1 MIKHIP
7 VLVQVALLAMAVLF
21 PLIRRNKTVKS
32 KALTVGLLFFSVI
45 LLWILFRDVQQN
57 GSFVYNFGNYEN
69 YIGIQYS
76 VNIFSSFMAFFVIG
90 LALIIMVFSTKD
102 IDHEIGQS
110 SISQYYTLVL
120 ILLFSMVGMIFTN
133 DLFNMYVFMEILSLT
148 SCAIISVKSKKE
160 NYLASLRYLVLNT
173 IGSLSVLLGIALLY
187 MVSGHLNMSLL
198 GQSISLIWQLYPT
211 NILVATGF
219 MMVGLAIKAAVFPMH
234 IWLPDAHSNAP
245 TPSSALLSSLVVK
258 IYVFAV
264 YKILFDVLGKDITV
278 GLGIPSVIAVFA
290 AAGMLFG
297 SIFAIG
303 QKDIKRMLAYS
314 SVAQIGYIFLGLSL
328 MTEAGLAA
336 GLFHVVSHGLMKTA
350 LFLSAGSI
358 IYYRN
363 KRDIRDLDGIGVEMP
378 VTMVVFAIAAMGMIG
393 IPGTNGFMS
402 KLYLSFAVLGAGQPL
417 LLAVILISSYLN
429 AVYYLPIVISAF
441 LKEPKS
447 KNITMQVEVLPW
459 PMLTALIAVGFLCLV
474 TGFYPKLVMDI
485 VTQAA
490 KIFLSA

>member
-7 VLVQVALLAMAVLF
+7 VLVQVSLLALAVLL
-21 PLIRRNKTVKS
+21 PLLKKNKAAKS
-32 KALTVGLLFFSVI
+32 KLLTI
-45 LLWILFRDVQQN
+45 LLLAVSVAFLLISLIDVQQN
-57 GSFVYNFGNYEN
+57 GAFVYNFGNYESF
-69 YIGIQYS
+69 IGIQYS
-76 VNIFSSFMAFFVIG
+76 INAFSTFMSFFVIT
-90 LALIIMVFSTKD
+90 LALIIMIFSTKD
-102 IDHEIGQS
+102 MDHEIAQS

-120 ILLFSMVGMIFTN
+120 ILLFSMVGMIYTN

-148 SCAIISVKSKKE
+148 SCAIISIKSKKE
-160 NYLASLRYLVLNT
+160 NYLAALRYLVLNT
-173 IGSLSVLLGIALLY
+173 IGSLSVLFGIALLY
-187 MVSGHLNMSLL
+187 MVSGHLNMTMMN
-198 GQSISLIWQLYPT
+198 QSISMIWQLYPT
-211 NILVATGF
+211 NILIASGFMLTGF
-219 MMVGLAIKAAVFPMH
+219 AIKAAVFPLH

-264 YKILFDVLGKDITV
+264 YKLLFDVLGRNIIIS
-278 GLGIPSVIAVFA
+278 LGIPTVITVFA

-363 KRDIRDLDGIGVEMP
+363 KRDIRDLDGIGIEMP
-378 VTMVVFAIAAMGMIG
+378 VTMVVFAIAALGMIG

-417 LLAVILISSYLN
+417 LLGVILLSSYLN
-429 AVYYLPIVISAF
+429 AVYYLPIIISAF

-447 KNITMQVEVLPW
+447 KNVTMQVEVLPF
-459 PMLTALIAVGFLCLV
+459 PMLFSLITIGFLCLL
-474 TGFYPKLVMDI
+474 TGFYPTLVMNFI
-485 VTQAA
+485 TQAVNL
-490 KIFLSA
+490 FLS

>member
-7 VLVQVALLAMAVLF
+7 ILVQVALLSMAVLIPLLRGNKAAKSKGITVALLF
-21 PLIRRNKTVKS
+21 ISSVFLLILIRDV
-32 KALTVGLLFFSVI
+32 
-45 LLWILFRDVQQN
+45 RDN
-57 GSFVYNFGNYEN
+57 GAFVYNFGNYES

-76 VNIFSSFMAFFVIG
+76 VNIFSAFMSFFVIT
-90 LALIIMVFSTKD
+90 LALIIMIFSTKD
-102 IDHEIGQS
+102 IDHEISRQ

-160 NYLASLRYLVLNT
+160 NYLAALRYLVLNT

-187 MVSGHLNMSLL
+187 MVSGHLNMSLM

-211 NILVATGF
+211 NILIATGF
-219 MMVGLAIKAAVFPMH
+219 MLVGFAIKAAVFPMH

-264 YKILFDVLGKDITV
+264 YKILFDVLGKDIVV
-278 GLGIPSVIAVFA
+278 GLGIPGVIAVFA
-290 AAGMLFG
+290 ASGMLFG

-363 KRDIRDLDGIGVEMP
+363 KRDIRQLDGIGVEMP

-417 LLAVILISSYLN
+417 LLGVILLSSYLN
-429 AVYYLPIVISAF
+429 AVYYLPIIISAF

-459 PMLTALIAVGFLCLV
+459 PMLLALVTVGILCLL

>member
-1 MIKHIP
+1 MIRHIP
-7 VLVQVALLAMAVLF
+7 ILVQVSLLAAAVLI
-21 PLIRRNKTVKS
+21 PLFKKNKAGKS
-32 KALTVGLLFFSVI
+32 KLLTVVLLAVASSFLMVS
-45 LLWILFRDVQQN
+45 LLDVQQN
-57 GSFVYNFGNYEN
+57 GAFVYNFGNYDS
-69 YIGIQYS
+69 YIGIQYT
-76 VNIFSSFMAFFVIG
+76 VNAFSTFMAFFVIT
-90 LALIIMVFSTKD
+90 LALLIMIFSTKD
-102 IDHEIGQS
+102 IDHEISQA

-120 ILLFSMVGMIFTN
+120 ILLFSMIGMIYTN

-148 SCAIISVKSKKE
+148 SCAIISIKSKKE
-160 NYLASLRYLVLNT
+160 NYLAALRYLILNT
-173 IGSLSVLLGIALLY
+173 IGSLSVLFGIALLY
-187 MVSGHLNMSLL
+187 MVSGHLNMSMMY
-198 GQSISLIWQLYPT
+198 QSISMIWQLYPT
-211 NILVATGF
+211 NILIATGF
-219 MMVGLAIKAAVFPMH
+219 MLTGFAIKAAVFPLH
-234 IWLPDAHSNAP
+234 IWLPDAHSTAP

-264 YKILFDVLGKDITV
+264 YKLLFDVLGKDIV
-278 GLGIPSVIAVFA
+278 VALGIPAVISIFA

-363 KRDIRDLDGIGVEMP
+363 KRDIRDLDGIGYSMP
-378 VTMVVFAIAAMGMIG
+378 ITMTVFTIAALGMIG

-402 KLYLSFAVLGAGQPL
+402 KLYLSFAVLGAGRPL
-417 LLAVILISSYLN
+417 FLAVILASSYLN
-429 AVYYLPIVISAF
+429 AVYYLPIIISAF
-441 LKEPKS
+441 LKEPKEKGVVAS
-447 KNITMQVEVLPW
+447 VEFLPL
-459 PMLTALIAVGFLCLV
+459 PMLFTLVVVGFLCLL
-474 TGFYPKLVMDI
+474 TGFYPQLIMDF

-490 KIFLSA
+490 RIFLS

>member
-1 MIKHIP
+1 MIRHIP
-7 VLVQVALLAMAVLF
+7 ILVQVSLLATAVLI
-21 PLIRRNKTVKS
+21 PLLKKNKATKS
-32 KALTVGLLFFSVI
+32 KLLTITLLAVSVVF
-45 LLWILFRDVQQN
+45 LLISLIDVQQN
-57 GSFVYNFGNYEN
+57 GAYVYNFGNYESF
-69 YIGIQYS
+69 IGIQYS
-76 VNIFSSFMAFFVIG
+76 INAFSTFMSFFVIT
-90 LALIIMVFSTKD
+90 LALIIMIFSTKD
-102 IDHEIGQS
+102 IDHEIAQS

-120 ILLFSMVGMIFTN
+120 ILLFSMVGMIYTN

-148 SCAIISVKSKKE
+148 SCAIISIKSKKE
-160 NYLASLRYLVLNT
+160 NYLAALRYLVLNT
-173 IGSLSVLLGIALLY
+173 IGSLSVLFGIALLY
-187 MVSGHLNMSLL
+187 MVSGHLNMTMLN
-198 GQSISLIWQLYPT
+198 QSISMIWQLYPT
-211 NILVATGF
+211 NILIASGFMLTGF
-219 MMVGLAIKAAVFPMH
+219 AIKAAVFPLH

-264 YKILFDVLGKDITV
+264 YKLLFDVLGRDIV
-278 GLGIPSVIAVFA
+278 VALGIPSVITVFA

-336 GLFHVVSHGLMKTA
+336 GLFHVISHGLMKTA

-363 KRDIRDLDGIGVEMP
+363 KRDIRDLDGIGIEMP

-417 LLAVILISSYLN
+417 LLAVILLSSYLN

-447 KNITMQVEVLPW
+447 KNTSMQIEVLPL
-459 PMLTALIAVGFLCLV
+459 PMLFSLVTIGFLCLL
-474 TGFYPKLVMDI
+474 TGFYPTLVMNFI
-485 VTQAA
+485 TQAVN
-490 KIFLSA
+490 IFLS

>member
-7 VLVQVALLAMAVLF
+7 ILVQVSLLAVAVLI
-21 PLIRRNKTVKS
+21 PLLKKNRVFKS
-32 KALTVGLLFFSVI
+32 KLLTVTLLAISAVF
-45 LLWILFRDVQQN
+45 LLISLMDVQTN
-57 GSFVYNFGNYEN
+57 GAFDYIFGNYESF
-69 YIGIQYS
+69 IGIQYS
-76 VNIFSSFMAFFVIG
+76 VNAFSTFMSFFVIT
-90 LALIIMVFSTKD
+90 LALIIMIFSTKD
-102 IDHEIGQS
+102 IDHEIDQS

-120 ILLFSMVGMIFTN
+120 ILLFSMVGMIYTN

-148 SCAIISVKSKKE
+148 SCAIISIKSKKE
-160 NYLASLRYLVLNT
+160 NYLAALRYLILNT

-187 MVSGHLNMSLL
+187 MVSGHLNMSMMS
-198 GQSISLIWQLYPT
+198 QSISLIWQLYPT
-211 NILVATGF
+211 NILIATGF
-219 MMVGLAIKAAVFPMH
+219 MLTGFAIKAAVFPLH

-264 YKILFDVLGKDITV
+264 YKLLFDVLGRDIV
-278 GLGIPSVIAVFA
+278 VSLGIPTVISVFA

-417 LLAVILISSYLN
+417 LLAVILLSSYLN

-447 KNITMQVEVLPW
+447 KNVSMQIEVLPL
-459 PMLTALIAVGFLCLV
+459 PMLFSLVTIGFLCLL
-474 TGFYPKLVMDI
+474 TGFYPTIVMNFI
-485 VTQAA
+485 TQAVN
-490 KIFLSA
+490 IFLS

>member
-1 MIKHIP
+1 S
-7 VLVQVALLAMAVLF
+7 
-21 PLIRRNKTVKS
+21 T
-32 KALTVGLLFFSVI
+32 
-45 LLWILFRDVQQN
+45 
-57 GSFVYNFGNYEN
+57 
-69 YIGIQYS
+69 
-76 VNIFSSFMAFFVIG
+76 FMAFFVIT
-90 LALIIMVFSTKD
+90 LALIIMIFSTKD
-102 IDHEIGQS
+102 IDHEIDEG

-120 ILLFSMVGMIFTN
+120 ILLFSMVGMVYTN

-148 SCAIISVKSKKE
+148 SCAIISIKRKKE
-160 NYLASLRYLVLNT
+160 NYLAALRYLVLNT
-173 IGSLSVLLGIALLY
+173 IGSLSVLFGIALLY
-187 MVSGHLNMSLL
+187 MVSGHLNMTMMSE
-198 GQSISLIWQLYPT
+198 SISLIWQLYPT
-211 NILVATGF
+211 NILIASGFMLTGF
-219 MMVGLAIKAAVFPMH
+219 AIKAAVFPLH

-264 YKILFDVLGKDITV
+264 YKLLFDVLGRDIV
-278 GLGIPSVIAVFA
+278 VALGIPTVITVFA

-297 SIFAIG
+297 SIFAMG

-363 KRDIRDLDGIGVEMP
+363 KRDIRDLDGIGIEMP
-378 VTMVVFAIAAMGMIG
+378 VTMVVFAIAALGMIG

-417 LLAVILISSYLN
+417 LLAVILLSSYLN

-447 KNITMQVEVLPW
+447 KNTTMQVEVLPL
-459 PMLTALIAVGFLCLV
+459 PMLFSLVTIGFLCLL
-474 TGFYPKLVMDI
+474 TGFYPTLVMNFI
-485 VTQAA
+485 TQAVN
-490 KIFLSA
+490 IFLS

>member
-1 MIKHIP
+1 MIRHIP
-7 VLVQVALLAMAVLF
+7 ILVQVSLLAAAVLI
-21 PLIRRNKTVKS
+21 PLFKKNKAGKS
-32 KALTVGLLFFSVI
+32 KLLTIVLLAVASSFLMVS
-45 LLWILFRDVQQN
+45 LLDVQQN
-57 GSFVYNFGNYEN
+57 GAFVYNFGNYDS
-69 YIGIQYS
+69 YIGIQYT
-76 VNIFSSFMAFFVIG
+76 VNAFSTFMAFFVIT
-90 LALIIMVFSTKD
+90 LALLIMIFSTKD
-102 IDHEIGQS
+102 IDHEISQA

-120 ILLFSMVGMIFTN
+120 ILLFSMIGMIYTN

-148 SCAIISVKSKKE
+148 SCAIISIKSKKE
-160 NYLASLRYLVLNT
+160 NYLAALRYLILNT
-173 IGSLSVLLGIALLY
+173 IGSLSVLFGIALLY
-187 MVSGHLNMSLL
+187 MVSGHLNMSMMF
-198 GQSISLIWQLYPT
+198 QSISMIWQLYPT
-211 NILVATGF
+211 NILIATGF
-219 MMVGLAIKAAVFPMH
+219 MLTGFAIKAAVFPLH
-234 IWLPDAHSNAP
+234 IWLPDAHSTAP

-264 YKILFDVLGKDITV
+264 YKLLFDVLGKDIV
-278 GLGIPSVIAVFA
+278 VALGIPAVISIFA

-363 KRDIRDLDGIGVEMP
+363 KRDIRDLDGIGYSMP
-378 VTMVVFAIAAMGMIG
+378 ITMTVFTIAALGMIG

-402 KLYLSFAVLGAGQPL
+402 KLYLSFAVLGAGRPL
-417 LLAVILISSYLN
+417 FLAVILASSYLN
-429 AVYYLPIVISAF
+429 AVYYLPIIISAF
-441 LKEPKS
+441 LKEPKEKGVVAS
-447 KNITMQVEVLPW
+447 VEFLPL
-459 PMLTALIAVGFLCLV
+459 PMLFTLVVVGFLCLL
-474 TGFYPKLVMDI
+474 TGFYPQLIMDF

-490 KIFLSA
+490 KIFLS

>member
-7 VLVQVALLAMAVLF
+7 ILVQVSLLAMAVLI
-21 PLIRRNKTVKS
+21 PLLKNHRAAKS
-32 KALTVGLLFFSVI
+32 KGLTVI
-45 LLWILFRDVQQN
+45 LLLVTAVFLLISLIDVQQN
-57 GSFVYNFGNYEN
+57 GSFVYNFGNYESF
-69 YIGIQYS
+69 IGIQYS
-76 VNIFSSFMAFFVIG
+76 INAFSTFMSFFVIT
-90 LALIIMVFSTKD
+90 LALIIMIFSTKD
-102 IDHEIGQS
+102 IDHEIAQS
-110 SISQYYTLVL
+110 SIGQYYTLVL
-120 ILLFSMVGMIFTN
+120 ILLFSMIGMIYTN

-148 SCAIISVKSKKE
+148 SCAIISIKSKKE
-160 NYLASLRYLVLNT
+160 NYLAALRYLVLNT
-173 IGSLSVLLGIALLY
+173 IGSLSVLFGIALLY
-187 MVSGHLNMSLL
+187 MVSGHLNMSMMS
-198 GQSISLIWQLYPT
+198 QSISMIWQLYPT
-211 NILVATGF
+211 NILIATGF
-219 MMVGLAIKAAVFPMH
+219 MLTGFAIKAAVFPLH

-264 YKILFDVLGKDITV
+264 YKLLFDVLGRDIV
-278 GLGIPSVIAVFA
+278 VSLGIPTVITVFA

-363 KRDIRDLDGIGVEMP
+363 KRDIRDLDGIGIEMP

-417 LLAVILISSYLN
+417 LLAVILLSSYLN
-429 AVYYLPIVISAF
+429 AVYYLPIIISAF
-441 LKEPKS
+441 LKEPKR
-447 KNITMQVEVLPW
+447 KNMSMQVEVLPL
-459 PMLTALIAVGFLCLV
+459 PMLFSLVTIGFLCLL
-474 TGFYPKLVMDI
+474 TGFYPTLVMNFI
-485 VTQAA
+485 TQAVNL
-490 KIFLSA
+490 FLT

>member
-7 VLVQVALLAMAVLF
+7 ILVQISLLALAVFIPLLKKNKATKSKLLTVALLAVSVVF
-21 PLIRRNKTVKS
+21 LIIS
-32 KALTVGLLFFSVI
+32 LI
-45 LLWILFRDVQQN
+45 DVQQN
-57 GSFVYNFGNYEN
+57 GAFNYNFGNYESF
-69 YIGIQYS
+69 IGIQYS
-76 VNIFSSFMAFFVIG
+76 INAFSTFMAFFVIT
-90 LALIIMVFSTKD
+90 LALIIMIFSTRD
-102 IDHEIGQS
+102 IDHEIEQS

-120 ILLFSMVGMIFTN
+120 ILLFSMVGMIYTN

-148 SCAIISVKSKKE
+148 SCAIISIKNKKE
-160 NYLASLRYLVLNT
+160 NFLAALRYLVLNT
-173 IGSLSVLLGIALLY
+173 IGSLSVLFGIALLY
-187 MVSGHLNMSLL
+187 MVSGHLNMSMM
-198 GQSISLIWQLYPT
+198 GESISMIWQLYPT
-211 NILVATGF
+211 NILIATGF
-219 MMVGLAIKAAVFPMH
+219 MLTGFAIKAAVFPLH

-264 YKILFDVLGKDITV
+264 YKLLFDVLGRDIV
-278 GLGIPSVIAVFA
+278 IALGIPTVISVFA

-363 KRDIRDLDGIGVEMP
+363 KRDIRDLDGIGIEMP

-417 LLAVILISSYLN
+417 LLAVILLSSYLN

-447 KNITMQVEVLPW
+447 KNISMQIEVLPL
-459 PMLTALIAVGFLCLV
+459 PMLFSLVTIGFLCLL
-474 TGFYPKLVMDI
+474 TGFYPTLVMNFI
-485 VTQAA
+485 TQAVN
-490 KIFLSA
+490 IFLS

>member
-7 VLVQVALLAMAVLF
+7 VLVQVSLLAVAVLI
-21 PLIRRNKTVKS
+21 PLLRKNKAFKS
-32 KALTVGLLFFSVI
+32 KLITVSLLMVAVAF
-45 LLWILFRDVQQN
+45 LLVSLIDVQQN
-57 GSFVYNFGNYEN
+57 GAFVYNFGNYESF
-69 YIGIQYS
+69 IGIQYS
-76 VNIFSSFMAFFVIG
+76 INAFSTFMSFFVIT
-90 LALIIMVFSTKD
+90 LALIIMIFSTKD
-102 IDHEIGQS
+102 IDHEIAQN

-120 ILLFSMVGMIFTN
+120 ILLFSMVGMIYTN

-148 SCAIISVKSKKE
+148 SCAIISIKSKKE
-160 NYLASLRYLVLNT
+160 NYLAALRYLVLNT
-173 IGSLSVLLGIALLY
+173 IGSLSVLFGIALLY
-187 MVSGHLNMSLL
+187 MVSGHLNMTMLNE
-198 GQSISLIWQLYPT
+198 SISMIWQLYPT
-211 NILVATGF
+211 NILIATGF
-219 MMVGLAIKAAVFPMH
+219 MLTGFAIKAAVFPLH

-264 YKILFDVLGKDITV
+264 YKLLFDVLGRDIV
-278 GLGIPSVIAVFA
+278 VALGIPAVITVFA

-363 KRDIRDLDGIGVEMP
+363 KRDIRDLDGIGIEMP
-378 VTMVVFAIAAMGMIG
+378 VTMIVFAIAAMGMIG

-417 LLAVILISSYLN
+417 LLAVILLSSYLN

-447 KNITMQVEVLPW
+447 RNVSMQIEVLPL
-459 PMLTALIAVGFLCLV
+459 PMLFSLVTIGFLCLL
-474 TGFYPKLVMDI
+474 TGFYPTLVMNFI
-485 VTQAA
+485 NQAVNL
-490 KIFLSA
+490 FLS

>member
-1 MIKHIP
+1 MIRHIP
-7 VLVQVALLAMAVLF
+7 ILVQVSLLATAVFFPLIKQNKATKSKLITVALLAISVSFLLVS
-21 PLIRRNKTVKS
+21 LI
-32 KALTVGLLFFSVI
+32 
-45 LLWILFRDVQQN
+45 DVQQN
-57 GSFVYNFGNYEN
+57 GAFVYNFGNYESF
-69 YIGIQYS
+69 IGIQYS
-76 VNIFSSFMAFFVIG
+76 INAFSTFMAFFVIT
-90 LALIIMVFSTKD
+90 LALIIMIFSTRD
-102 IDHEIGQS
+102 IDHEIDQG

-120 ILLFSMVGMIFTN
+120 ILLFSMIGMIYTN

-148 SCAIISVKSKKE
+148 SCAIISIKSKKE
-160 NYLASLRYLVLNT
+160 NYLAALRYLVLNT
-173 IGSLSVLLGIALLY
+173 IGSLSVLFGIALLY
-187 MVSGHLNMSLL
+187 MVSGHLNMTMMS
-198 GQSISLIWQLYPT
+198 QSISLIWQLYPT
-211 NILVATGF
+211 NILIASGFMLTGF
-219 MMVGLAIKAAVFPMH
+219 AIKAAVFPLH

-264 YKILFDVLGKDITV
+264 YKLLFDVLGRDIV
-278 GLGIPSVIAVFA
+278 VALGIPTVITFFA

-336 GLFHVVSHGLMKTA
+336 GLFHVISHGLMKTA

-363 KRDIRDLDGIGVEMP
+363 KRDIRDLDGIGIEMP

-417 LLAVILISSYLN
+417 LLAVILLSSYLN

-447 KNITMQVEVLPW
+447 KNTTMQVEVLPL
-459 PMLTALIAVGFLCLV
+459 PMLFSLVTIGFLCLL
-474 TGFYPKLVMDI
+474 TGFYPTLVMNFI
-485 VTQAA
+485 TQAVN
-490 KIFLSA
+490 IFLS

>member
-1 MIKHIP
+1 
-7 VLVQVALLAMAVLF
+7 
-21 PLIRRNKTVKS
+21 
-32 KALTVGLLFFSVI
+32 
-45 LLWILFRDVQQN
+45 
-57 GSFVYNFGNYEN
+57 
-69 YIGIQYS
+69 
-76 VNIFSSFMAFFVIG
+76 
-90 LALIIMVFSTKD
+90 
-102 IDHEIGQS
+102 
-110 SISQYYTLVL
+110 
-120 ILLFSMVGMIFTN
+120 
-133 DLFNMYVFMEILSLT
+133 
-148 SCAIISVKSKKE
+148 
-160 NYLASLRYLVLNT
+160 LNT
-173 IGSLSVLLGIALLY
+173 IGSLSVLFGIALLY
-187 MVSGHLNMSLL
+187 MVSGHLNMSMMAE
-198 GQSISLIWQLYPT
+198 SISMIWQLYPT
-211 NILVATGF
+211 NILIATGF
-219 MMVGLAIKAAVFPMH
+219 MLTGFAIKAAVFPLH

-264 YKILFDVLGKDITV
+264 YKLLFDVLGRDIV
-278 GLGIPSVIAVFA
+278 IALGIPTVISVFA

-363 KRDIRDLDGIGVEMP
+363 KRDIRDLDGIGIEMP

-417 LLAVILISSYLN
+417 LLAVILLSSYLN

-447 KNITMQVEVLPW
+447 KNISMQIEVLPL
-459 PMLTALIAVGFLCLV
+459 PMLFSLVTIGFLCLL
-474 TGFYPKLVMDI
+474 TGFYPTLVMNFI
-485 VTQAA
+485 TQAVN
-490 KIFLSA
+490 IFLS

>member
-7 VLVQVALLAMAVLF
+7 ILVQVSLLALAVLI
-21 PLIRRNKTVKS
+21 PLLKKNKATKS
-32 KALTVGLLFFSVI
+32 KLLTVLLLAVSVAF
-45 LLWILFRDVQQN
+45 LLVSLIDVQQN
-57 GSFVYNFGNYEN
+57 GAFVYNFGNYEN
-69 YIGIQYS
+69 FIGIQYS
-76 VNIFSSFMAFFVIG
+76 INAFSTFMSFFVIT
-90 LALIIMVFSTKD
+90 LALIIMIFSTKD
-102 IDHEIGQS
+102 IDHEIAQN

-120 ILLFSMVGMIFTN
+120 ILLFSMVGMIYTN

-148 SCAIISVKSKKE
+148 SCAIISIKSKKE
-160 NYLASLRYLVLNT
+160 NYLAALRYLVLNT
-173 IGSLSVLLGIALLY
+173 IGSLSVLFGIALLY
-187 MVSGHLNMSLL
+187 MVSGHLNMTMMS
-198 GQSISLIWQLYPT
+198 QSISMIWQLYPT
-211 NILVATGF
+211 NILIASGFMLTGF
-219 MMVGLAIKAAVFPMH
+219 AIKAAVFPLH

-264 YKILFDVLGKDITV
+264 YKLLFDVLGRDIV
-278 GLGIPSVIAVFA
+278 VSLGIPTVITVFA

-417 LLAVILISSYLN
+417 LLGVILLSSYLN
-429 AVYYLPIVISAF
+429 AVYYLPIIISAF
-441 LKEPKS
+441 LKEPKR
-447 KNITMQVEVLPW
+447 KNMSMQIEVLPL
-459 PMLTALIAVGFLCLV
+459 PMLFSLVTIGFLCLL
-474 TGFYPKLVMDI
+474 TGFYPTLVMNFI
-485 VTQAA
+485 TQAV
-490 KIFLSA
+490 KLFLS

>member
-1 MIKHIP
+1 MIRHIP
-7 VLVQVALLAMAVLF
+7 VLVQVSLLALAVLIPLLKKNKAARTKLFTVLLLTGAVALL
-21 PLIRRNKTVKS
+21 LIS
-32 KALTVGLLFFSVI
+32 LI
-45 LLWILFRDVQQN
+45 DVQQN
-57 GSFVYNFGNYEN
+57 GSFVYNFGNYESF
-69 YIGIQYS
+69 IGVQYS
-76 VNIFSSFMAFFVIG
+76 VNAFSTFMSLFVMT
-90 LALIIMVFSTKD
+90 LALIIMIFSTKD
-102 IDHEIGQS
+102 IDHEIAQS

-120 ILLFSMVGMIFTN
+120 ILLFSMIGMIYTN

-148 SCAIISVKSKKE
+148 SCAIISIKSKKE
-160 NYLASLRYLVLNT
+160 NYLAALRYLVLNT
-173 IGSLSVLLGIALLY
+173 IGSLSVLFGIALLY
-187 MVSGHLNMSLL
+187 MVSGNLNMTMIN
-198 GQSISLIWQLYPT
+198 QSISMIWQLYPT
-211 NILVATGF
+211 NILIAAGF
-219 MMVGLAIKAAVFPMH
+219 MLTGLAIKAAVFPLH

-264 YKILFDVLGKDITV
+264 YKLLFDILGRDIV
-278 GLGIPSVIAVFA
+278 IALGIPTVITVFA

-363 KRDIRDLDGIGVEMP
+363 KRDIRDMDGIGIEMP
-378 VTMVVFAIAAMGMIG
+378 VTMIVFTIAAMGMIG

-417 LLAVILISSYLN
+417 LLAVILLSSYLN

-441 LKEPKS
+441 LKEPKN
-447 KNITMQVEVLPW
+447 KNITMKVESLPL
-459 PMLTALIAVGFLCLV
+459 PMLFSLVVIGFLCLL
-474 TGFYPKLVMDI
+474 TGFYPTIVMNF
-485 VTQAA
+485 VTQAVNL
-490 KIFLSA
+490 FLS

>member
-1 MIKHIP
+1 MIRHIP
-7 VLVQVALLAMAVLF
+7 ILVQVSLLASAVLI
-21 PLIRRNKTVKS
+21 PLFKKNKAGKS
-32 KALTVGLLFFSVI
+32 KLLTVVLLAVASSFLMVS
-45 LLWILFRDVQQN
+45 LLDVQQN
-57 GSFVYNFGNYEN
+57 GAFVYNFGNYDS
-69 YIGIQYS
+69 YIGIQYT
-76 VNIFSSFMAFFVIG
+76 VNAFSTFMAFFVIT
-90 LALIIMVFSTKD
+90 LALLIMIFSTKD
-102 IDHEIGQS
+102 IDHEISQA

-120 ILLFSMVGMIFTN
+120 ILLFSMIGMIYTN

-148 SCAIISVKSKKE
+148 SCAIISIKSKKE
-160 NYLASLRYLVLNT
+160 NYLAALRYLILNT
-173 IGSLSVLLGIALLY
+173 IGSLSVLFGIALLY
-187 MVSGHLNMSLL
+187 MVSGHLNMSMMF
-198 GQSISLIWQLYPT
+198 QSISMIWQLYPT
-211 NILVATGF
+211 NILIATGF
-219 MMVGLAIKAAVFPMH
+219 MLTGFAIKAAVFPLH
-234 IWLPDAHSNAP
+234 IWLPDAHSTAP

-264 YKILFDVLGKDITV
+264 YKLLFDVLGKDIV
-278 GLGIPSVIAVFA
+278 VALGIPAVISIFA

-363 KRDIRDLDGIGVEMP
+363 KRDIRDLDGIGYSMP
-378 VTMVVFAIAAMGMIG
+378 ITMTVFTIAALGMIG

-402 KLYLSFAVLGAGQPL
+402 KLYLSFAVLGAGRPL
-417 LLAVILISSYLN
+417 FLAVILASSYLN
-429 AVYYLPIVISAF
+429 AVYYLPIIISAF
-441 LKEPKS
+441 LKEPKEKGVVAS
-447 KNITMQVEVLPW
+447 VEFLPL
-459 PMLTALIAVGFLCLV
+459 PMLFTLVVVGFLCLL
-474 TGFYPKLVMDI
+474 TGFYPQLIMDF

-490 KIFLSA
+490 KIFLS

>member
-1 MIKHIP
+1 MIRHIP
-7 VLVQVALLAMAVLF
+7 ILVQVSLLAAAVLI
-21 PLIRRNKTVKS
+21 PLFKKNKAGKS
-32 KALTVGLLFFSVI
+32 KLLTVVLLAVASSFLMVS
-45 LLWILFRDVQQN
+45 LLDVQQN
-57 GSFVYNFGNYEN
+57 GAFVYNFGNYDS
-69 YIGIQYS
+69 YIGIQYT
-76 VNIFSSFMAFFVIG
+76 VNAFSTFMAFFVIT
-90 LALIIMVFSTKD
+90 LALLIMIFSTKD
-102 IDHEIGQS
+102 IDHEISQA

-120 ILLFSMVGMIFTN
+120 ILLFSMIGMIYTN

-148 SCAIISVKSKKE
+148 SCAIISIKSKKE
-160 NYLASLRYLVLNT
+160 NYLAALRYLILNT
-173 IGSLSVLLGIALLY
+173 IGSLSVLFGIALLY
-187 MVSGHLNMSLL
+187 MVSGHLNMSMMY
-198 GQSISLIWQLYPT
+198 QSISMIWQLYPT
-211 NILVATGF
+211 NILIATGF
-219 MMVGLAIKAAVFPMH
+219 MLTGFAIKAAVFPLH
-234 IWLPDAHSNAP
+234 IWLPDAHSTAP

-264 YKILFDVLGKDITV
+264 YKLLFDVLGKDIV
-278 GLGIPSVIAVFA
+278 VALGIPAVISIFA

-363 KRDIRDLDGIGVEMP
+363 KRDIRDLDGIGYSMP
-378 VTMVVFAIAAMGMIG
+378 ITMTVFTIAALGMIG

-402 KLYLSFAVLGAGQPL
+402 KLYLSFAVLGAGRPL
-417 LLAVILISSYLN
+417 FLAVILASSYLN
-429 AVYYLPIVISAF
+429 AVYYLPIIISAF
-441 LKEPKS
+441 LKEPKEKGVVAS
-447 KNITMQVEVLPW
+447 VEFLPL
-459 PMLTALIAVGFLCLV
+459 PMLFTLVVVGFLCLL
-474 TGFYPKLVMDI
+474 TGFYPQLIMDF

-490 KIFLSA
+490 KIFLS

>member
-7 VLVQVALLAMAVLF
+7 ILVQVALLSMAVLIPLLRGNKAAKSKGITVALLF
-21 PLIRRNKTVKS
+21 ISSVFLLILIRDV
-32 KALTVGLLFFSVI
+32 
-45 LLWILFRDVQQN
+45 RDN
-57 GSFVYNFGNYEN
+57 GAFVYNFGNYES

-76 VNIFSSFMAFFVIG
+76 VNIFSAFMSFFVIT
-90 LALIIMVFSTKD
+90 LALIIMIFSTKD
-102 IDHEIGQS
+102 IDHEISRQ

-160 NYLASLRYLVLNT
+160 NYLAALRYLVLNT

-187 MVSGHLNMSLL
+187 MVSGHLNMSLM

-211 NILVATGF
+211 NILIATGF
-219 MMVGLAIKAAVFPMH
+219 MLVGFAIKAAVFPMH

-264 YKILFDVLGKDITV
+264 YKILFDVLGKDIVV
-278 GLGIPSVIAVFA
+278 GLGIPGVIAVFA
-290 AAGMLFG
+290 ASGMLFG

-363 KRDIRDLDGIGVEMP
+363 KRDIRQLDGVGVEMP

-417 LLAVILISSYLN
+417 LLGVILLSSYLN
-429 AVYYLPIVISAF
+429 AVYYLPIIISAF

-459 PMLTALIAVGFLCLV
+459 PMLLALVTVGILCLL